1 MSGPAPASWRPFA
14 HFGTTHSGTTAPL
27 STDPRPNT
35 LEIKGFGRV
44 HYPNVYE
51 KHWNDIKILVEDEL
65 ASRASPIFPFGKP
78 FYRIKFQS
86 FEDAI
91 QAKETLKDIEYH
103 DERRDR
109 DISLRVVFLKDLDAK
124 KAGYF
129 RHFFYQR
136 ALTLLQLSDKTKE
149 KNIKMRIIS
158 QMLIADVDGE
168 PYELVFLP
176 QETGKHTCKVVPK
189 WETFAE
195 LGITKEQ
202 AANLIDLATKEATAA
217 A

>member
-1 MSGPAPASWRPFA
+1 
-14 HFGTTHSGTTAPL
+14 
-27 STDPRPNT
+27 
-35 LEIKGFGRV
+35 
-44 HYPNVYE
+44 
-51 KHWNDIKILVEDEL
+51 
-65 ASRASPIFPFGKP
+65 
-78 FYRIKFQS
+78 
-86 FEDAI
+86 
-91 QAKETLKDIEYH
+91 
-103 DERRDR
+103 
-109 DISLRVVFLKDLDAK
+109 LRVVFLKDLDAE

-176 QETGKHTCKVVPK
+176 QETGKPTCKVVPK
-189 WETFAE
+189 WERFAE

-202 AANLIDLATKEATAA
+202 ATNLIDLATKEATAA